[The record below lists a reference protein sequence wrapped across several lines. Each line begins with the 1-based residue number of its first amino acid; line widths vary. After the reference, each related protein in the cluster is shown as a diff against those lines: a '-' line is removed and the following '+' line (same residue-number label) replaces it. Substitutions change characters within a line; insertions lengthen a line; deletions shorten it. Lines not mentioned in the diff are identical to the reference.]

1 MQEISFKK
9 VYFEIIPNLQN
20 IFRNS
25 KNNSYIFFTKILQLI
40 FFFFAFILLYSC
52 SLYRPRETSPWTP
65 WFVFP
70 PKHTKELFKQLKSLK
85 KYNSQMQHVFL
96 NRTLDQ
102 KGKETLW

>member
-40 FFFFAFILLYSC
+40 FFFFCFYPVVFML
-52 SLYRPRETSPWTP
+52 SL
-65 WFVFP
+65 
-70 PKHTKELFKQLKSLK
+70 
-85 KYNSQMQHVFL
+85 
-96 NRTLDQ
+96 
-102 KGKETLW
+102 

>member
-40 FFFFAFILLYSC
+40 FFFLHLSCCIHALFIDPERLVPEHPGLYFPQSTPRNC
-52 SLYRPRETSPWTP
+52 S
-65 WFVFP
+65 
-70 PKHTKELFKQLKSLK
+70 
-85 KYNSQMQHVFL
+85 N
-96 NRTLDQ
+96 N
-102 KGKETLW
+102 